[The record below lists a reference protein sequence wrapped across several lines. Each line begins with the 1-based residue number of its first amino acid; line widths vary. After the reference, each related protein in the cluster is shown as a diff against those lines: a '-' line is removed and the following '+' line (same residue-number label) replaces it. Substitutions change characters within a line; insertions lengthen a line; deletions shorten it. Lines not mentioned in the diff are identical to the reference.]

1 MVLVSSMP
9 LENIMTTVQI
19 PKHLIKKISM
29 FSMLM
34 QAGNVNECRSRNI
47 PLNRRYKNIRVHFK
61 EAILSPMGPNCKY
74 SVKHFQCCAV
84 TQTFPHIM
92 GSFHSHF
99 PLSQCALYSNS
110 QIHEYS
116 HGRNNKHTDKL
127 RCFIGFFFSYTQLL
141 EFKGRCGIW
150 WRVWYFI
157 YFTAFSL
164 MSVKVV
170 LDRDLQ
176 KVQNMPRAI

>member
-1 MVLVSSMP
+1 
-9 LENIMTTVQI
+9 
-19 PKHLIKKISM
+19 
-29 FSMLM
+29 MLM

-74 SVKHFQCCAV
+74 SEKHFQCCAV

-127 RCFIGFFFSYTQLL
+127 CCFIVFFFQTHNCLNSKGDAGSDGGFDISYILLHFPSCQSKLFLTETCRKCKICHEQYKELTVLGGRLNFKSDFNFTQ
-141 EFKGRCGIW
+141 
-150 WRVWYFI
+150 
-157 YFTAFSL
+157 AFL
-164 MSVKVV
+164 
-170 LDRDLQ
+170 
-176 KVQNMPRAI
+176 